1 MLVGPWP
8 TAQYA
13 HALRWHCHIGYHKQG
28 ILYDKLIMNVKFE
41 PLTKDGCVV
50 SIQGQE
56 NC

>member
-1 MLVGPWP
+1 MLVGPRP